1 MEYLFSYGSNNPE
14 QLATRLKKD
23 KIDVVIPAYYP
34 NHKLAFG
41 SWSKNWIGGVATM
54 VPISTIPQ
62 FNSSSLND
70 LNNNTIISSNS
81 SVNNN
86 VSQKSKKILNSKL
99 INKSKTK
106 SNLKSKGKTISKT
119 KKSSKSSLNED
130 ILNNLSIHENTFG
143 YLTLLSKE
151 DFIKLDVFE
160 AVKYGKYTREK
171 IEVITNSGSKVIAHA
186 YFLTPKAI
194 DWVGSPSQ
202 SYLEAIYK
210 TQSVFWSDKFKV
222 IPIVKA
228 DDKQVFEE
236 WTPDIYKLGTKI
248 SKIVKNSLLD
258 RKDQLVTLG
267 KLDILGLLD
276 LNSLKKK
283 YNKESKKISIDMN
296 LEIVNRGYLPFKTN
310 IQNDIEKL
318 LS

>member
-14 QLATRLKKD
+14 QLATRLKKE

-41 SWSKNWIGGVATM
+41 SWSKNWLGGVATM
-54 VPISTIPQ
+54 VPISVIPQ
-62 FNSSSLND
+62 SNSSSQ
-70 LNNNTIISSNS
+70 NNSNNSFINSNSNS

-86 VSQKSKKILNSKL
+86 VSQKNSKLNSKL
-99 INKSKTK
+99 INKSKI
-106 SNLKSKGKTISKT
+106 KSKLKSKT
-119 KKSSKSSLNED
+119 KKSSKSSKSSNED

-171 IEVITNSGSKVIAHA
+171 IEVTTNTGEKIIAHT

-194 DWVGSPSQ
+194 DWVGFPSQ
-202 SYLEAIYK
+202 PYLEAIYK

-228 DDKQVFEE
+228 DDKQVFDE

-248 SKIVKNSLLD
+248 SKLVKTRLLD

-296 LEIVNRGYLPFKTN
+296 LEIINRGYLPFKTN

>member
-14 QLATRLKKD
+14 QLATRLKKG

-41 SWSKNWIGGVATM
+41 SWSKNWLGGVATM
-54 VPISTIPQ
+54 VPISVIPQ
-62 FNSSSLND
+62 SNSSSQ
-70 LNNNTIISSNS
+70 NNSNNSFTHSNSNS

-86 VSQKSKKILNSKL
+86 VSKKNSKNLLNSKS
-99 INKSKTK
+99 ISKSKI
-106 SNLKSKGKTISKT
+106 KSKI
-119 KKSSKSSLNED
+119 KKSSKSLLNKE
-130 ILNNLSIHENTFG
+130 ILKNLNIHENTFG
-143 YLTLLSKE
+143 YLTLLSKD
-151 DFIKLDVFE
+151 DFVKLDVFE

-171 IEVITNSGSKVIAHA
+171 IEVITNSGDKVIAHT

-194 DWVGSPSQ
+194 DWVDSPSQ

-228 DDKQVFEE
+228 DDKEVFDE

-248 SKIVKNSLLD
+248 
-258 RKDQLVTLG
+258 G
-267 KLDILGLLD
+267 KLV
-276 LNSLKKK
+276 
-283 YNKESKKISIDMN
+283 KKI
-296 LEIVNRGYLPFKTN
+296 YLIKR
-310 IQNDIEKL
+310 ISL
-318 LS
+318 

>member
-14 QLATRLKKD
+14 QLATRLKKG

-41 SWSKNWIGGVATM
+41 SWSKNWLGGVATM
-54 VPISTIPQ
+54 VPISVIPQ
-62 FNSSSLND
+62 SNSSSQ
-70 LNNNTIISSNS
+70 NNSNNSFTHSNSNS

-86 VSQKSKKILNSKL
+86 VSKKNSKNLLNSKS
-99 INKSKTK
+99 ISKSKI
-106 SNLKSKGKTISKT
+106 KSKI
-119 KKSSKSSLNED
+119 KKSSKSLLNKE
-130 ILNNLSIHENTFG
+130 ILKNLNIHENTFG
-143 YLTLLSKE
+143 YLTLLSKD
-151 DFIKLDVFE
+151 DFVKLDVFE

-171 IEVITNSGSKVIAHA
+171 IEVITNSGDKVIAHT

-194 DWVGSPSQ
+194 DWVDSPSQ

-228 DDKQVFEE
+228 DDKQVFDE

-248 SKIVKNSLLD
+248 GKLVKKNLSD
-258 RKDQLVTLG
+258 KKDQLVTLG
-267 KLDILGLLD
+267 KLDILGLLNLD
-276 LNSLKKK
+276 SLKKK

-296 LEIVNRGYLPFKTN
+296 LEIVIKGYLPFKTN
-310 IQNDIEKL
+310 IQNDIEQL

>member
-14 QLATRLKKD
+14 QLATRLKKG

-41 SWSKNWIGGVATM
+41 SWSKNWLGGVATM
-54 VPISTIPQ
+54 VPISVIPQ
-62 FNSSSLND
+62 SNSSSQ
-70 LNNNTIISSNS
+70 NNSNNSFTHSNSNS

-86 VSQKSKKILNSKL
+86 VSKKNSKNLLNSKS
-99 INKSKTK
+99 ISKSKI
-106 SNLKSKGKTISKT
+106 KSKI
-119 KKSSKSSLNED
+119 KKSSKSLLNKE
-130 ILNNLSIHENTFG
+130 ILKNLNIHENTFG
-143 YLTLLSKE
+143 YLTLLSKD
-151 DFIKLDVFE
+151 DFVKLDVFE

-171 IEVITNSGSKVIAHA
+171 IEVITNSGDKVIAHT

-194 DWVGSPSQ
+194 DWVDSPSQ

-228 DDKQVFEE
+228 DDKEVFDE

-248 SKIVKNSLLD
+248 GKLVKKNLSD
-258 RKDQLVTLG
+258 KKDQLVTLG
-267 KLDILGLLD
+267 KLDILGLLNLD
-276 LNSLKKK
+276 SLKKK

-296 LEIVNRGYLPFKTN
+296 LEIVIKGYLPFKTN
-310 IQNDIEKL
+310 IQNDIEQL